1 MTLSDTGDNAVK
13 NGSKR
18 KPRQAPAGYLSLAE
32 TAGYLGV
39 ARETVIRW
47 NRLRRGPPKTQI
59 NGLTLYRK
67 SSLDAWLARHERDPE
82 AEISSRRR
90 ARA

>member
-1 MTLSDTGDNAVK
+1 MK
-13 NGSKR
+13 NGDKRRSKR

-39 ARETVIRW
+39 ARETIIRW

-82 AEISSRRR
+82 AETSSRRR